1 MHRGYMLISHL
12 YILHK
17 RDNCALPGR
26 NGENTGGG
34 AMYLCLEKQKEY
46 GYT

>member
-1 MHRGYMLISHL
+1 MLISHL

-26 NGENTGGG
+26 NGENTGGADVSLFG
-34 AMYLCLEKQKEY
+34 KTKGVWIYMNPL
-46 GYT
+46 T